1 MYKTNANKK
10 IFFGIPKLFYKKI
23 GIRRKEKQSST

>member
-10 IFFGIPKLFYKKI
+10 IFFGIPKLFSIKVNGLNVKF
-23 GIRRKEKQSST
+23 